1 LHRLAFRRRTA
12 AGSGKSNTI
21 AWTAHALSSL
31 HGADDA
37 PIFDKVVVI
46 TDRKVLDRQLQDTVS
61 GLEHTPGTIV
71 RIDEN
76 SAQLKEALEGHAAR
90 VIITTLQKFPVVAEL
105 AAKDA
110 ADGDDRGVMGRRF
123 AVIVD
128 EAHSSSSGDSV
139 SKLKKVLGSGGG
151 DEAVLA
157 AAEEAEAAAYEEG
170 VVAGEAALLDSAR
183 TRGKQPNLSFF
194 AFTATPKP
202 KTLDTFGGAGADGL
216 KRPFHT
222 YLMRQAIAEGFILDV
237 LANYT
242 TYGVYYKL
250 TNTHPRNDPEMESGK
265 GRAALARF
273 ASLHPYQLDAKAEV
287 IIEHFRQKTA
297 GKIDGHAK
305 AMVVTR
311 SRLHAVRTHAALT
324 AYISKK
330 GYDQGERP
338 MRTLVAFSGSLIDPD
353 APEVPPVTEAG
364 INGFGEAQLPKRF
377 RSDDYQVLVVAEK
390 YQTGF
395 DEPLLHTMYVDKK
408 LSGVAAVQTL
418 SRLNRTQPGKA
429 DTFILDFANSAE
441 EIKASFEPFYEESF
455 STPTE
460 PNVLY
465 TMEHDLMAAR
475 VLSLPEMEATIG
487 ALLSGDPSQQSV
499 LYANLTP
506 AAGRFVALSEEDQ
519 DSFRRTLEHFCR
531 AYAFIAQ
538 VMPWV
543 DGGLERLFLYGRLL
557 LLELPATDNSPMPQI
572 SKSVQLSHLRIAVTS
587 DAAIELTASDEP
599 GVALPGGGKGA
610 VTEPLLDKLSALIAA
625 MNDKYGADLGEAD
638 KVWVDQQWVVVKE
651 DDEMRQVAVNNDRS
665 QFEMVLEQK
674 VKDLL
679 VDRHDKNGVL
689 FDLFFANPE
698 FQVSLV
704 QYLGGT
710 YDEFRS
716 EAVI

>member
-1 LHRLAFRRRTA
+1 
-12 AGSGKSNTI
+12 
-21 AWTAHALSSL
+21 
-31 HGADDA
+31 
-37 PIFDKVVVI
+37 
-46 TDRKVLDRQLQDTVS
+46 
-61 GLEHTPGTIV
+61 
-71 RIDEN
+71 
-76 SAQLKEALEGHAAR
+76 
-90 VIITTLQKFPVVAEL
+90 
-105 AAKDA
+105 
-110 ADGDDRGVMGRRF
+110 
-123 AVIVD
+123 
-128 EAHSSSSGDSV
+128 
-139 SKLKKVLGSGGG
+139 
-151 DEAVLA
+151 
-157 AAEEAEAAAYEEG
+157 
-170 VVAGEAALLDSAR
+170 
-183 TRGKQPNLSFF
+183 
-194 AFTATPKP
+194 
-202 KTLDTFGGAGADGL
+202 
-216 KRPFHT
+216 
-222 YLMRQAIAEGFILDV
+222 
-237 LANYT
+237 
-242 TYGVYYKL
+242 
-250 TNTHPRNDPEMESGK
+250 
-265 GRAALARF
+265 
-273 ASLHPYQLDAKAEV
+273 
-287 IIEHFRQKTA
+287 
-297 GKIDGHAK
+297 
-305 AMVVTR
+305 MVVTR

-353 APEVPPVTEAG
+353 APEAPPVTEAG

-465 TMEHDLMAAR
+465 AMEHDLMAAR

-487 ALLSGDPSQQSV
+487 ALLSGDASQQSV

-506 AAGRFVALSEEDQ
+506 AIGRFVAFPEEDQ

-543 DGGLERLFLYGRLL
+543 DAALERLFLYGRLL
-557 LLELPATDNSPMPQI
+557 LLELPPGENSPMPQI

-625 MNDKYGADLGEAD
+625 MNDKYGADLGDAD

-651 DDEMRQVAVNNDRS
+651 DEEMREVAVNNDRS

-689 FDLFFANPE
+689 FDLFFANPD

-704 QYLGGT
+704 RYLAGT
-710 YDEFRS
+710 YDEFRG